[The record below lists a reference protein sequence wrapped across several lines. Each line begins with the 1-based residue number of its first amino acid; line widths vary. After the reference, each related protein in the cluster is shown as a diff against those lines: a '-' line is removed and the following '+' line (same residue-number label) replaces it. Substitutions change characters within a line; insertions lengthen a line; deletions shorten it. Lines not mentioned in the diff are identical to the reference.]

1 MIHINKD
8 KIRLLE
14 GYINNDALIITKA
27 AEITDCER
35 FFEKERLTRL
45 SPLVK
50 TVCELLAERFTTRNL
65 HIVYDNKLAVDF
77 NFDDNLIGK
86 RRDLGKFF
94 GQMNNEQK
102 GRGDKSDKVRMRNDG
117 VITHSKKWGLFI
129 TEDIKGELTT
139 QTSISKDLSDCL
151 ISEFGKYNY
160 KVLSI
165 DVPENTIFYLRNS
178 STYTFDSMNKLI
190 IYANNE
196 EEGTFF
202 ETTKDMPSQVKNFHF
217 GNGGRDTFIDN
228 CLAMIGDEIEK
239 SHLHLPYIILV
250 GDAFADV
257 EKYRELCDAIQAQG
271 YLVHDIYRTWGKEGY
286 LNKQITTYIL
296 QTKKKKQSASK
307 NGEINVEIEGPIV
320 LNGSYGLC
328 LAGLFRLIENKP
340 ENMMEGVRIY
350 SISPEIK
357 NGVAKVMLTASIFA
371 MLAGAA
377 TTGIGA
383 YEVQVAKLEAAS
395 ASSMNEAQ
403 IAVEENKRTQAKE
416 VLDTL
421 SETDARF
428 SNLVQFIYTHVND
441 DLSIASVDTLDM
453 LSGDT
458 AGQSTY
464 SEPAEGTEGEAET
477 EGTPEPTI
485 IPYSQQY
492 IDVRGYARNTDIA
505 INFFDSL
512 ASEGIAELKVVG
524 IETIELPAGDT
535 IAVFEVLVFPR

>member
-196 EEGTFF
+196 E
-202 ETTKDMPSQVKNFHF
+202 
-217 GNGGRDTFIDN
+217 
-228 CLAMIGDEIEK
+228 
-239 SHLHLPYIILV
+239 
-250 GDAFADV
+250 
-257 EKYRELCDAIQAQG
+257 
-271 YLVHDIYRTWGKEGY
+271 
-286 LNKQITTYIL
+286 
-296 QTKKKKQSASK
+296 
-307 NGEINVEIEGPIV
+307 
-320 LNGSYGLC
+320 
-328 LAGLFRLIENKP
+328 
-340 ENMMEGVRIY
+340 
-350 SISPEIK
+350 
-357 NGVAKVMLTASIFA
+357 
-371 MLAGAA
+371 
-377 TTGIGA
+377 
-383 YEVQVAKLEAAS
+383 
-395 ASSMNEAQ
+395 
-403 IAVEENKRTQAKE
+403 
-416 VLDTL
+416 
-421 SETDARF
+421 
-428 SNLVQFIYTHVND
+428 
-441 DLSIASVDTLDM
+441 
-453 LSGDT
+453 
-458 AGQSTY
+458 
-464 SEPAEGTEGEAET
+464 
-477 EGTPEPTI
+477 
-485 IPYSQQY
+485 
-492 IDVRGYARNTDIA
+492 
-505 INFFDSL
+505 
-512 ASEGIAELKVVG
+512 
-524 IETIELPAGDT
+524 
-535 IAVFEVLVFPR
+535 